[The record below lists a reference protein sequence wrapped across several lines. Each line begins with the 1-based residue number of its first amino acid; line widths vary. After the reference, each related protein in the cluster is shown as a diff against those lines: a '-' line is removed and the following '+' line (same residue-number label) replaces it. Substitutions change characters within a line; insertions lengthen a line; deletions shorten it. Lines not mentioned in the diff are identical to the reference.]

1 MAITYRRCCLL
12 KEDMHL
18 NMKVGIVHPTAFPS
32 ACSKVGGTLESIME
46 IVRDPFFDAI
56 EITSIQDPSER
67 SEVKQ
72 ALLSGGMRVG
82 FHAVPQRKVL
92 PLNLA
97 HPIESERR
105 SALQL
110 LKEAVD
116 EANEM
121 NAKLLTISH
130 EFIAGAGK
138 DEQTVLRL
146 NESLKEIRRY
156 AASHGAMKVAYEPP
170 FSTTGGMNSGM
181 IRSLIGSHPND
192 DPVGFLIDL
201 EHWPVPYQL
210 NDKAV
215 KLIKK
220 HLIHFRTGN
229 CCMPGRYRQLNNQPG
244 KGSRHSAVNADQL
257 AYFLRELY
265 QIGYIGEGRRGLL
278 SLHVH
283 PMDYESPQAVI
294 ANGKRTLLEAWRTT
308 HLNQTMWPN
317 C

>member
-1 MAITYRRCCLL
+1 M

-18 NMKVGIVHPTAFPS
+18 NMKVGIVHHTAFPS
-32 ACSKVGGTLESIME
+32 AGSKAGGTLASIME

-56 EITSIQDPSER
+56 EITSIQDPGER

-72 ALLSGGMRVG
+72 ALLSGGMRVC
-82 FHAVPQRKVL
+82 FHAMPKRAAL

-97 HPIESERR
+97 HPIESDRR

-110 LKEAVD
+110 LKEAMD
-116 EANEM
+116 EAYEM

-138 DEQTVLRL
+138 DEQTVSAL

-156 AASHGAMKVAYEPP
+156 AASQGTMKVAYEPP
-170 FSTTGGMNSGM
+170 FSATGVLNSGM

-201 EHWPVPYQL
+201 EHWPVSYKI

-220 HLIHFRTGN
+220 HLTYFRTGN
-229 CCMPGRYRQLNNQPG
+229 CCMPERYRQYNHQLG
-244 KGSRHSAVNADQL
+244 AGSRHSAVNADQL

-278 SLHVH
+278 SLHVN

-294 ANGKRTLLEAWRTT
+294 ANGKRTLLEAWRTL